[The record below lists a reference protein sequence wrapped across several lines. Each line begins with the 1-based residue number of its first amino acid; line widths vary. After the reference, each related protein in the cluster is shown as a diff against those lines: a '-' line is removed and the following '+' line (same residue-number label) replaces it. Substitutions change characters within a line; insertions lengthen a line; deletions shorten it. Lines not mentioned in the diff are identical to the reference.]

1 VTAHRQSKN
10 AQEAHEAIRPTDIR
24 KASSQ
29 LKAELSTE
37 EFELYLLIWLRTVA
51 SQCKPAQI
59 VKSRIL
65 TQSGNVFWQ
74 ARGQVVTFA
83 GYARYWKD
91 MTGDSLLPQL
101 SQGQS
106 LNLQEASHEKKA
118 TQPPPRYSEAKLV
131 QVMERR

>member
-1 VTAHRQSKN
+1 
-10 AQEAHEAIRPTDIR
+10 
-24 KASSQ
+24 
-29 LKAELSTE
+29 
-37 EFELYLLIWLRTVA
+37 
-51 SQCKPAQI
+51 
-59 VKSRIL
+59 
-65 TQSGNVFWQ
+65 
-74 ARGQVVTFA
+74 
-83 GYARYWKD
+83 